1 MADPIQTAPPKSGQI
16 VLICVIVAFVVVG
29 LLGIPPVRHA
39 IFGGG
44 GQGGIALPGQVKTV
58 KEDPRNI
65 SPMGGNTSFFG
76 KPHGFALQDSPAVR
90 RIQYYYLRPPM
101 GAQPTYKYPM
111 VVFLHDQAGNA
122 PGAVQLIA
130 SKQMLTEFPAYVLVP
145 MMPKARTW
153 AWPEKFSGQEYT
165 ITKRLQP
172 LLNPNKW
179 PKARQ
184 GMHDVLTLITQLV
197 TQLAPAYNID
207 VDRIYVVGCG
217 EGGTGVLGAISNPQ
231 SAQFFA
237 AGVSI
242 NGVWS
247 LNDASKMSSVPLL
260 LMQGT
265 ADKATDPQLPN
276 SITQIIHNVG
286 GNQVYYQE
294 FADLGDNCA
303 DPRLYSPA
311 MWKWLFSL
319 KKPPPPPPAAPE
331 VGGYQD
337 DMQKPGHP

>member
-1 MADPIQTAPPKSGQI
+1 MTQPAPNAPQKSGQI
-16 VLICVIVAFVVVG
+16 VLICVIAAFVVAG
-29 LLGIPPVRHA
+29 ILAIPPVRHA

-44 GQGGIALPGQVKTV
+44 SAGGIAMPGQVKTV

-65 SPMGGNTSFFG
+65 SPMGGNTPFFG

-90 RIQYYYLRPPM
+90 RIQYYYLRPPA

-145 MMPKARTW
+145 MMPKMRTW

-184 GMHDVLTLITQLV
+184 GMHDVLTLITQL
-197 TQLAPAYNID
+197 APAYNID

-237 AGVSI
+237 GGVSI

-247 LNDASKMSSVPLL
+247 LNDAPKMAGVPLL
-260 LMQGT
+260 LMQGL
-265 ADKATDPQLPN
+265 ADKATDSQLPN
-276 SITQIIHNVG
+276 SIVQIIHGVG

-303 DPRLYSPA
+303 DPRLYTTA

-319 KKPPPPPPAAPE
+319 KKPPLAAPAAATE
-331 VGGYQD
+331 VEGYQD
-337 DMQKPGHP
+337 EMQKPGHP